1 MGTKRIKM
9 RKVIFLFFLYL
20 PMVLF
25 VSSCS
30 ISNNPYYASGM
41 QFKWRREAISN
52 EFIAYYLKENK
63 YINLTIFTDGY
74 YKDISS
80 IYIAANVKDVYLN
93 GILLEENYNFWYDY
107 VESGTNIKISNIE
120 KLELEK
126 IDSLKLSF
134 LLDDERYNGI
144 ENLGVRI
151 DDVWMPVRVS
161 YDIAIRFKEI

>member
-1 MGTKRIKM
+1 M
-9 RKVIFLFFLYL
+9 
-20 PMVLF
+20 
-25 VSSCS
+25 
-30 ISNNPYYASGM
+30 
-41 QFKWRREAISN
+41 
-52 EFIAYYLKENK
+52 KENGAK
-63 YINLTIFTDGY
+63 APFF
-74 YKDISS
+74 S
-80 IYIAANVKDVYLN
+80 
-93 GILLEENYNFWYDY
+93 